1 MRKTNVKAKIE
12 RNEGGYLEL
21 PIISEVVEVLE
32 TNEETRNVED
42 ESKPIN
48 KKVIDSEI
56 IGKIPLKIISA
67 IQLEEYRN
75 SDIPGFV
82 LKDRDTYYYT
92 EIRNFEVDV
101 DDIIGELGYETFNT
115 THDVFVVLKCSHYVI
130 SEEKC

>member
-56 IGKIPLKIISA
+56 IGKIPLQYNLKNIV
-67 IQLEEYRN
+67 IQ
-75 SDIPGFV
+75 IF
-82 LKDRDTYYYT
+82 RDLY
-92 EIRNFEVDV
+92 
-101 DDIIGELGYETFNT
+101 
-115 THDVFVVLKCSHYVI
+115 
-130 SEEKC
+130 

>member
-32 TNEETRNVED
+32 TNGETRNVED

-56 IGKIPLKIISA
+56 IRQFESDIISGTSLSTA
-67 IQLEEYRN
+67 
-75 SDIPGFV
+75 
-82 LKDRDTYYYT
+82 DT
-92 EIRNFEVDV
+92 D
-101 DDIIGELGYETFNT
+101 
-115 THDVFVVLKCSHYVI
+115 HKVVIL
-130 SEEKC
+130 